1 MKITQRLTVFAI
13 AVFAATNV
21 SAQETITP
29 SADDDNRDQFG
40 FGIKAGLNIANIYDE
55 ENNDYVAESKPGFF
69 AGAFVSAPLGTLFGL
84 QPEINYSQK
93 GFKSSGTFADDT
105 LLETDYEFERT
116 ASYLDIPVLVQI
128 KPTKFLTFLVGPQ
141 YSYLLDVKDDLDF
154 GDASIENEQELDD
167 DDYKRNMFGIVV
179 GAEANYKGFF
189 FTARGGFDLTKTES
203 DGDIDDSPRYKNQ
216 VIQFG
221 LGYTFY

>member
-1 MKITQRLTVFAI
+1 MKSIQKLKTILFATAI
-13 AVFAATNV
+13 FSAGAVF
-21 SAQETITP
+21 AQETITP

-40 FGIKAGLNIANIYDE
+40 FGIKAGVNIANVYDE
-55 ENNDYVAESKPGFF
+55 EGDDFVADSKPGFF

-93 GFKSSGTFADDT
+93 GFKSSGSF
-105 LLETDYEFERT
+105 LGTDYEFERT
-116 ASYLDIPVLVQI
+116 ANYLDIPVQLQI

-141 YSYLLDVKDDLDF
+141 YSYLLSIKDDYDY
-154 GDASIENEQELDD
+154 GSISIEDEPEVSE
-167 DDYKRNMFGIVV
+167 DDYERSVFGIVV

-189 FTARGGFDLTKTES
+189 FTARGGFDLTKTEP
-203 DGDIDDSPRYKNQ
+203 DGDLESPRYKNQ